1 MGRASSFQPSSLP
14 RLHAVAPDLKAF
26 TAGMPPPTAQKSFG
40 TDLSGQR
47 GFPGGSVGK
56 ESACNAGDLGSVP
69 GLGRSLERGTHGYP
83 LQYSGLENSMDIRAS
98 WATVYGV
105 RKSQI
110 QLTDFPQGGKETS
123 QGIMNRLPHL
133 QLVEADGSLPA

>member
-1 MGRASSFQPSSLP
+1 MGRARSFQPSSLP

-26 TAGMPPPTAQKSFG
+26 TAGMPPPTAQMSFG

-83 LQYSGLENSMDIRAS
+83 LRAS
-98 WATVYGV
+98 WTTVYGV
-105 RKSQI
+105 TKSHI